1 MLLAAPL
8 FEFKSNLLELVPSRL
23 LFLLFLLIFLSPKPS
38 ISGIRNR
45 SFFSEFSRCELKLW
59 WALLVLIG
67 PRIALKEVPN
77 FCTWF
82 NSNYSPSMEPLSS
95 DKSFKSKFGLG
106 DFFRFYFLLSGEVIF
121 FFIVGIDISPGEF
134 SSWEL
139 SWLSSWY
146 WDLLSFTWLSSS
158 SGLYLGSRDLRLSSV
173 LKLFSFLFGLCEDGG
188 KSGIPS
194 FGIFAWLIPLAFYR
208 FADLSETL

>member
-8 FEFKSNLLELVPSRL
+8 FEVSSNLLEPAPSRL

-38 ISGIRNR
+38 TSGIRNR
-45 SFFSEFSRCELKLW
+45 SFFSELRRCELKLR

-67 PRIALKEVPN
+67 PRIAFDEVPN
-77 FCTWF
+77 FWTC
-82 NSNYSPSMEPLSS
+82 NYSPSLDPVSS
-95 DKSFKSKFGLG
+95 DRSFSSKFGFG
-106 DFFRFYFLLSGEVIF
+106 DFLRYYFLLSGEVIF
-121 FFIVGIDISPGEF
+121 FLIVGIDISPGEF

-139 SWLSSWY
+139 SWLSSWCK
-146 WDLLSFTWLSSS
+146 DLLSFTWLSSS

-194 FGIFAWLIPLAFYR
+194 FGVLAWLIPLAFYC
-208 FADLSETL
+208 FVD

>member
-1 MLLAAPL
+1 MILLAAPL
-8 FEFKSNLLELVPSRL
+8 FEVSSNLLEPPPSIL

-45 SFFSEFSRCELKLW
+45 SFFSEFSRCELKLS

-67 PRIALKEVPN
+67 PRITFDEVPN
-77 FCTWF
+77 FWTC
-82 NSNYSPSMEPLSS
+82 NSNYSPSLDYLSS
-95 DKSFKSKFGLG
+95 DRSFKSKLGFG
-106 DFFRFYFLLSGEVIF
+106 DFLRYYFLLSGDVIF
-121 FFIVGIDISPGEF
+121 FLIVGIDISPGEF

-146 WDLLSFTWLSSS
+146 WDFFSFTWLSSS
-158 SGLYLGSRDLRLSSV
+158 SGLYLGSLDLRLSSV
-173 LKLFSFLFGLCEDGG
+173 LKLFSFLFGLWEDGG

-194 FGIFAWLIPLAFYR
+194 FGVFAWLSPLAFYG
-208 FADLSETL
+208 FDVLS